1 MTDRF
6 WICIYNHPTE
16 GLHGVVGEG
25 TGACTDD
32 VPLLLSCEDLIAEV
46 FNPDLSSGMWIISGT
61 VEVIP
66 RHGEDPVLDY
76 DGDPN
81 SPAPDWRRLTEAEL
95 RAIANGETPREMA
108 RWLAGEAWAE

>member
-16 GLHGVVGEG
+16 GLRGVAGEG
-25 TGACTDD
+25 TGAAVSDIPFC
-32 VPLLLSCEDLIAEV
+32 LANEEDLAAA
-46 FNPDLSSGMWIISGT
+46 FNPPMEDSGLYIFAGAAWFNA
-61 VEVIP
+61 VRDEVQ
-66 RHGEDPVLDY
+66 Y

-81 SPAPDWRRLTEAEL
+81 SPAPEWRRLNEAEI
-95 RAIANGETPREMA
+95 RAIGNGETPREMS